1 MDQGLKAIKLLE
13 RNIRKIF
20 YDIGCDNDFQDMTPK
35 VKSLSCVRLFVTPWT
50 VAYQAPLS
58 MRFSRQGYWRGLS
71 FPSPGD
77 LPNQGIE
84 PRHPAL
90 EADAL
95 PSDDSKG
102 ICKKRKSQKLGFI
115 RIKNFCAKDILKRV
129 KRPKKGKKNSYKWYI
144 W

>member
-35 VKSLSCVRLFVTPWT
+35 VKSLSRVQLFVTAWT

-77 LPNQGIE
+77 PPNPGIE
-84 PRHPAL
+84 PRPPAL

-102 ICKKRKSQKLGFI
+102 ICKKGPAFIACRLLDCSHSDWHEMVPHSGFDLHFSD
-115 RIKNFCAKDILKRV
+115 NE
-129 KRPKKGKKNSYKWYI
+129 
-144 W
+144 